1 MASCSSD
8 DPVTNPNEPRG
19 LNIEI
24 VNPNDGSGMV
34 TVAATAFNTVEYH
47 FYMGDGQSQD
57 PLVSTDGIIE
67 YKYQVLGTYL
77 VEVRAYGT
85 SGRYVKKTK
94 EIVVKSDTPVSVGQ
108 GYTSPTEYEGYE
120 LVWND
125 EFIGNALDGNNWTH
139 EIGTGCPNLCGWGNN
154 ELQYYREENTS
165 VGDGVLT
172 ITAKKESF
180 QGSSYTSSRI
190 ITEDKRE
197 FKYGRFDIRALL
209 PRGQGLWPAIWM
221 LGANHD
227 AIGWPFCGE
236 IDIMEMI
243 GGDGRENTVYGNV
256 YWDENGTRNQPDIT
270 TLDSGNFFDEYHV
283 FSIIWDE
290 TEICWLVDDVKFH
303 SFSITQSTRAAFRNE
318 FFFILNVAVG
328 GNFPGSPD
336 ETTVF
341 PTEMKVDY
349 IRVFQEKN

>member
-1 MASCSSD
+1 M
-8 DPVTNPNEPRG
+8 
-19 LNIEI
+19 
-24 VNPNDGSGMV
+24 
-34 TVAATAFNTVEYH
+34 
-47 FYMGDGQSQD
+47 
-57 PLVSTDGIIE
+57 
-67 YKYQVLGTYL
+67 
-77 VEVRAYGT
+77 
-85 SGRYVKKTK
+85 
-94 EIVVKSDTPVSVGQ
+94 GQ

-125 EFIGNALDGNNWTH
+125 EFTGNTLDGNNWTH

-180 QGSSYTSSRI
+180 QGSSYSSSRI

-221 LGANHD
+221 LGSNHD

-243 GGDGRENTVYGNV
+243 GGDGRENTAYGNV

-270 TLDSGNFFDEYHV
+270 TLASGN
-283 FSIIWDE
+283 
-290 TEICWLVDDVKFH
+290 L
-303 SFSITQSTRAAFRNE
+303 
-318 FFFILNVAVG
+318 L
-328 GNFPGSPD
+328 
-336 ETTVF
+336 
-341 PTEMKVDY
+341 
-349 IRVFQEKN
+349 